1 MIPQSADVAGCVMT
15 SEKSSDINVINIRP
29 FRLVKFFSFTSLVVI
44 LFTTLIL
51 SWLISNHAKKV
62 LLDRSEAYAWVL
74 AENLNHQVFQQFVL
88 PTALRY
94 GKIALRN
101 PRQFERLDTIVRNT
115 IHGMNIESVTIF
127 DSKENVI
134 SYSTIKELVGK
145 TGQGGPEYKRAL
157 KGESSS
163 FLVSNGSLLNMMPGS
178 EPISCHLRS
187 YIPFTQKK
195 QFSQDTDVVMGVIEI
210 VLDLSV
216 DLEAIIRLQGTI
228 LATSLLIMTLLFL
241 VLSLIVARADRIIE
255 ARARERRRLEVKLH
269 DSERLATLGKMVA
282 SVSHEIKNPLGIVRS
297 TAEILG
303 KRLRSIAPGNDHL
316 ANIIVEETSRL
327 DATVKEFLDF
337 ARPQTVKLSMVRI
350 NDIVSKALVFMEPE
364 FGKRNVILKNDLDQ
378 GLDPVMADQELL
390 YRAFLNILVNGVQ
403 AMPDGGTLTVKTERS
418 RSDKGAV
425 TVSISDTGIG
435 MSPETKRQI
444 FNPFFTEKD
453 SGTGLGLAIV
463 KIIIDNHCG
472 EISVE
477 SEEGKGTTFRITVGG
492 KDTDSLTPFQVS
504 F

>member
-1 MIPQSADVAGCVMT
+1 MGDLKT
-15 SEKSSDINVINIRP
+15 SDTNINIRP
-29 FRLVKFFSFTSLVVI
+29 FRLVKFFSFTSLAVI
-44 LFTTLIL
+44 LVTTLIL

-62 LLDRSEAYAWVL
+62 LLDRSEAYARVL

-101 PRQFERLDTIVRNT
+101 PKQFKRLDTIVRNT

-216 DLEAIIRLQGTI
+216 DLEAIVRLQGTI
-228 LATSLLIMTLLFL
+228 LATSVLTMTLLFL
-241 VLSLIVARADRIIE
+241 ALSLIVARADRIIE

-303 KRLRSIAPGNDHL
+303 KRLRDVAPGNDHL

-435 MSPETKRQI
+435 MSPEIKRQI

>member
-1 MIPQSADVAGCVMT
+1 MGDIKT
-15 SEKSSDINVINIRP
+15 SDTNINIRP
-29 FRLVKFFSFTSLVVI
+29 FRLVKFFSFTSLAVI
-44 LFTTLIL
+44 LVTTLIL

-62 LLDRSEAYAWVL
+62 LLDRSEAYARVL

-101 PRQFERLDTIVRNT
+101 PKQFKRLDTIVRNT

-145 TGQGGPEYKRAL
+145 TGQGGQEYKRAL

-303 KRLRSIAPGNDHL
+303 KRLKSVAPGNDHL

-337 ARPQTVKLSMVRI
+337 ARPQTVKPALVRI
-350 NDIVSKALVFMEPE
+350 NDILSKALLFMEPE
-364 FGKRNVILKNDLDQ
+364 FDKQNVVLKNDLDQ
-378 GLDPVMADQELL
+378 DLDPVMADRELL
-390 YRAFLNILVNGVQ
+390 YRAFLNILVNGIQ
-403 AMPDGGTLTVKTERS
+403 AMPDGGTMTVATRRS

-435 MSPETKRQI
+435 MSQETKKRI

-472 EISVE
+472 EISVK
-477 SEEGKGTTFRITVGG
+477 SEEKKGTTFTITIGG
-492 KDTDSLTPFQVS
+492 KKASLISYT
-504 F
+504 